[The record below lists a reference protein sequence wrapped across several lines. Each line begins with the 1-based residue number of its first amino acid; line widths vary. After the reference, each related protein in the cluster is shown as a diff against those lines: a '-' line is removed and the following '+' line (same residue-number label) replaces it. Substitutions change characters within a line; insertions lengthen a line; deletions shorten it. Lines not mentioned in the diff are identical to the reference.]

1 MTRTFFVLGSLSAFL
16 AVAAGAF
23 GAHALEERLTPDRLD
38 TFQLAARYQMYHAL
52 ALLAVAWAATR
63 WPGGTTAWA
72 GWMFVAGTL
81 VFCGTVYALGLG
93 GPRWL
98 GAITPLGG
106 LSFLAGWLLLAWA
119 AFTGEG
125 RS

>member
-1 MTRTFFVLGSLSAFL
+1 MFFTLGAIFAFI

-23 GAHALEERLTPDRLD
+23 GAHALEARLTPERLD

-63 WPGGTTAWA
+63 WPGAATTTA
-72 GWMFVAGTL
+72 GWLFVAGIL
-81 VFCGTVYALGLG
+81 VFCGTVYALALG

-98 GAITPLGG
+98 GAITPIGG
-106 LSFLAGWLLLAWA
+106 LAFLAGWLALAWA
-119 AFTGEG
+119 GIRAGAG
-125 RS
+125 G